1 MHAIYVV
8 TATLS
13 FEKIYLLNFK
23 KFILAKKS
31 IYIFFSNIFSS
42 VARIDSRA
50 HKKILSVPRE
60 KNNISPPLLQL
71 HPRGNTGE
79 TKVQCTAGFFN
90 LGVPTRGGN

>member
-1 MHAIYVV
+1 MHAIYVL

-23 KFILAKKS
+23 KFLLAKKS
-31 IYIFFSNIFSS
+31 IYIFLATFS
-42 VARIDSRA
+42 VASPELTLEHTKR
-50 HKKILSVPRE
+50 SVPRE